1 MQQGAE
7 LADSASASLKSI
19 EAGAQR
25 NLDRVKEVA
34 DATREQ
40 SATSTSI
47 AQRVEQIAQ
56 MVEETTA
63 TIRGTAATANELE
76 RIAISQKIRSA
87 SSKSDIGN
95 FCIRTTR
102 DVTQVRDNG
111 SLSSRTAK

>member
-1 MQQGAE
+1 MQQGVE

-76 RIAISQKIRSA
+76 RIAISLKNQ
-87 SSKSDIGN
+87 IGRACPE
-95 FCIRTTR
+95 FC
-102 DVTQVRDNG
+102 VNG
-111 SLSSRTAK
+111 VGIKRC